1 MCKRKLI
8 PVSMRNRSYRIC
20 VEDLKNVIRRKKKPR
35 PRVPEYHSQ
44 KEDDEDKTEISSPGL
59 KRYPQ

>member
-8 PVSMRNRSYRIC
+8 PVFMRNRSYRIC
-20 VEDLKNVIRRKKKPR
+20 VEDLKNVFRRKKKPR
-35 PRVPEYHSQ
+35 PRVPEYHSL